1 MSARSSKP
9 LNSRTFVAIG
19 DGLAAGAGDFGL
31 SEELQ
36 PYSFPSQVAR
46 RLGTAFAQPLMEAPG
61 IGPVIGFPDLPVRLP
76 QPMQTT
82 VLKEFPP
89 SAPFGNVSI
98 PGLKLVD
105 ALTRRPAS
113 PLIHRS
119 DGLQTAINLVLG
131 LPGLAAGGHRPLPTQ
146 IEYAVSL
153 RPTLAIVALGYFDA
167 LDAAFR
173 GDPAWVPDEVSF
185 RLNYENVLMPFAR
198 LLTTVVICTI
208 PDPASTAYFTRVREA
223 ARIVKA
229 DAGVLERLFGLSAD
243 DCLTPTGL
251 FEVGCRLIAR
261 TPGPL
266 PDGCVVAGAA
276 VARISARVGT
286 LNAQIQ
292 AVAREQDT
300 VVFDLGGLFAR
311 VKRDGVSIGSTRLT
325 ADYLGGLFSL
335 NGVYVGAVGH
345 GLIANGLLDAL
356 NAARGSSYAPV
367 DLDELMAFDPVVR
380 YRLAG
385 GPVVTLADLARMPP
399 PSPPPA
405 AAAPAAGPRAPA
417 AGTAP
422 AGGRLTLP
430 SGLEQQL
437 PIDADASYFGDALR
451 AAHTREERDIM
462 HGSTPNTLFG
472 GVCLTQSHLHG
483 TIRIRFTPPVNDVTH
498 FEVTH
503 GEGLAGDDGVLAA
516 PQLFRLPSIMNTLGD
531 APGLVS
537 SGDLDLATGE
547 VTNLSYNVQFMNSA
561 LLALVSV
568 NPKIPPT
575 PIAFPGQHGSATARF
590 EPRADGRL
598 DFSFSGVT
606 FMPLGAGF
614 GGGELRFPLPFA
626 GPSMEFASI
635 PVVGTALH
643 PHLRI
648 STKAPEGAPCGD
660 HCPDIPT
667 NTVREYTVFA
677 RNSAFG
683 DVFSL
688 NIPEL
693 GGGATGRSHLSGRAL
708 IQFGERNRNS
718 VPVAI
723 STIVPGGMMA
733 PPPDSPMA
741 KAFPGRPTPGL
752 LGHDEVLHFPKAAYS
767 MHGVC
772 SVDDPFEFSIGSI
785 DLETGRLLGPLL
797 YRGFIVQDV
806 LLAMMALEPR
816 TPKSSFYFGGPAAF
830 SRDASGQTVFG
841 FSGTVR
847 VPYPEGFKFPR
858 PDLQSVFE
866 VGPGSALDRY
876 FYMQAMDGVAP
887 RPGGKSGGERGVMAS
902 NGQRFSY
909 NYAIPGYSAG
919 QPASFEYVNET
930 TGGTFRM
937 GSLVWVSFSNAHRDC
952 GPDEC
957 DVITFTGIGLWSQDT
972 QRPHLATVQIST
984 APDLPYVSIQI
995 DGGLV
1000 SNVNTKPAR
1009 GLGLQARGFRLQA
1022 SGFRGQGSGGS
1033 GTGVPASAAPRI
1045 HGDPGCCHGESEGP
1059 ER

>member
-1 MSARSSKP
+1 M
-9 LNSRTFVAIG
+9 
-19 DGLAAGAGDFGL
+19 
-31 SEELQ
+31 
-36 PYSFPSQVAR
+36 
-46 RLGTAFAQPLMEAPG
+46 
-61 IGPVIGFPDLPVRLP
+61 
-76 QPMQTT
+76 
-82 VLKEFPP
+82 
-89 SAPFGNVSI
+89 
-98 PGLKLVD
+98 
-105 ALTRRPAS
+105 
-113 PLIHRS
+113 
-119 DGLQTAINLVLG
+119 
-131 LPGLAAGGHRPLPTQ
+131 
-146 IEYAVSL
+146 
-153 RPTLAIVALGYFDA
+153 

-185 RLNYENVLMPFAR
+185 RVNYENVLMPFAR

-208 PDPASTAYFTRVREA
+208 PDPVSTAYFTPVREA

-251 FEVGCRLIAR
+251 FEVGSRLIAR
-261 TPGPL
+261 APGPL

-292 AVAREQDT
+292 AVAREQAS
-300 VVFDLGGLFAR
+300 VVFDLAGLFAQ
-311 VKRDGVSIGSTRLT
+311 VKRDAVSIGSTRLT

-345 GLIANGLLDAL
+345 GIIANGLLDAL

-367 DLDELMAFDPVVR
+367 DLDELLAFDPVVR

-385 GPVVTLADLARMPP
+385 GPVMTLADLARMPP
-399 PSPPPA
+399 PSSPP
-405 AAAPAAGPRAPA
+405 AAPAAGPRAPA
-417 AGTAP
+417 AGGTP

-430 SGLEQQL
+430 PGLEQEL
-437 PIDADASYFGDALR
+437 SIDADASYFGDALR

-462 HGSTPNTLFG
+462 YGSTPNTLFG
-472 GVCLTQSHLHG
+472 GVCLTQSHLQG

-503 GEGLAGDDGVLAA
+503 GEGLAGDDGVLSA
-516 PQLFRLPSIMNTLGD
+516 PQLFRLPSIMNKVGD
-531 APGLVS
+531 VAGLVS
-537 SGDLDLATGE
+537 SGDLDLATGD

-575 PIAFPGQHGSATARF
+575 PIAFPGQYGSATARF

-614 GGGELRFPLPFA
+614 GGDELRLPLPFA

-635 PVVGTALH
+635 PAVGTALH

-648 STKAPEGAPCGD
+648 STRAPEGAPCGD
-660 HCPDIPT
+660 HCPDIPA
-667 NTVREYTVFA
+667 NTVREYTVFSH
-677 RNSAFG
+677 NSAFG
-683 DVFSL
+683 DVFAL

-708 IQFGERNRNS
+708 IQFGERNRDS

-723 STIVPGGMMA
+723 STIAPGGMMA

-741 KAFPGRPTPGL
+741 KAFPGRLTLGL
-752 LGHDEVLHFPKAAYS
+752 LGHDEVLHFPNAAYS

-772 SVDDPFEFSIGSI
+772 VVDDPFEFSIGSV
-785 DLETGRLLGPLL
+785 DVKTGRLLGPLL

-806 LLAMMALEPR
+806 PLALMALEPR
-816 TPKSSFYFGGPAAF
+816 TPISSFYFRGPAAF

-841 FSGTVR
+841 FSGTVH
-847 VPYPEGFKFPR
+847 VPCPEGFTFPR

-876 FYMQAMDGVAP
+876 FYMQATDGVAP
-887 RPGGKSGGERGVMAS
+887 RPGGKSGGGRGVMAS

-919 QPASFEYVNET
+919 QPAAFEYVNET

-1000 SNVNTKPAR
+1000 SNVNTKPA
-1009 GLGLQARGFRLQA
+1009 GALDFRFEA
-1022 SGFRGQGSGGS
+1022 
-1033 GTGVPASAAPRI
+1033 
-1045 HGDPGCCHGESEGP
+1045 
-1059 ER
+1059 